1 MNYRLK
7 SETQTLRR
15 VGIFF
20 CAICFAATVR
30 AQLPSFSQPA
40 ARSVSGQ
47 FSVFAAPRI
56 SAWAGLPS
64 VVTNT
69 EYVRLEP
76 ALLAITAE
84 RIKRSLSE
92 QLGDNSQWRGRIFF
106 SPRPAQS
113 LDENVTVVASRFDNT
128 WNYRIELP
136 DVLSRARLTRA
147 IVGAALLEF
156 GNRNAGERSAEI
168 PAWLMD
174 GLSERVLAANTDG
187 FILSAPT
194 HFANGVVE
202 RRLADDK
209 SGWYPLG
216 NVHRI
221 LRDQSALTFAQ
232 LSWPT
237 DAQLAGKDG
246 GVYRASAQLFVHDL
260 LESKN
265 GAREL
270 RAMLQLLPRY
280 YNWQLAFREAFKR
293 DFPSQIELEK
303 WWALQTVNFAALNV
317 GPMWTADTSGAKL
330 DEILSVPV
338 DYRSAS
344 NNLPVH
350 AETSLQDAIRNFDS
364 ENRVSLLQIKARD
377 LQIAELRMSP
387 QFAELTA
394 QYVQTISDYL
404 GQRPAQ
410 RKILF
415 GRRSDAA
422 PSKPDMEKTL
432 KTLDNLD
439 ARRRN
444 VETALDQPKSPSR
457 LPALTERNSNL

>member
-1 MNYRLK
+1 M
-7 SETQTLRR
+7 LRR
-15 VGIFF
+15 IAVLF
-20 CAICFAATVR
+20 CAVSFAATVR
-30 AQLPSFSQPA
+30 AQLPSFAEPA
-40 ARSVSGQ
+40 ARSISGQ
-47 FSVFAAPRI
+47 FAVFAAPRL
-56 SAWAGLPS
+56 SAWASLPS
-64 VVTNT
+64 VVTNA

-76 ALLAITAE
+76 ALLAVTAE
-84 RIKRSLSE
+84 RVKKALSE

-106 SPRPAQS
+106 SLRPAQS
-113 LDENVTVVASRFDNT
+113 LDENVTVVGSRFDNT
-128 WNYRIELP
+128 WNYRVELP
-136 DVLSRARLTRA
+136 DVLSRTRLSRA
-147 IVGAALLEF
+147 ITGAVLLEF
-156 GNRNAGERSAEI
+156 ANRNAGERSAEI
-168 PAWLMD
+168 PSWLMD
-174 GLSERVLAANTDG
+174 GLSERILAANTGG

-194 HFANGVVE
+194 HFTNGVAE
-202 RRLADDK
+202 HRIADDK
-209 SGWYPLG
+209 SGWYLLEK
-216 NVHRI
+216 VH
-221 LRDQSALTFAQ
+221 LVLKEQSALTFAQ

-237 DAQLAGKDG
+237 DAQLAGNDG

-303 WWALQTVNFAALNV
+303 WWALQTVHFAALDA
-317 GPMWTADTSGAKL
+317 GPIWTAAASRAKL

-350 AETSLQDAIRNFDS
+350 AETSLQDAIRNFNS
-364 ENRVSLLQIKARD
+364 EQRASLLQTKLRD

-387 QFAELTA
+387 HFAGLTA
-394 QYVQTISDYL
+394 RYVQAISDYL

-410 RKILF
+410 QRILS
-415 GRRSDAA
+415 GRRSAAA
-422 PSKPDMEKTL
+422 PSKPDIKNTL
-432 KTLDNLD
+432 KILDNLD
-439 ARRRN
+439 ARRRDI
-444 VETALDQPKSPSR
+444 ETAIDQPKLPSK